1 MSNNSDV
8 TIKVDS
14 RVLYGVIALV
24 AVIGIFG
31 IGWWLGNEI
40 SGGDEQ
46 QAANVAAPAADSGAA
61 PAAAPVLDTS
71 AGGAAAV
78 DPNTGAAAPANPAV
92 DMSTTARATKPLS
105 PDEAPVDAGAPRLW
119 VDEVGDTNFVWDFG
133 EIPADQAVEKDFV
146 IQNLGEGELV
156 IEDVSASCGCTAAVV
171 ADSNLGAGEETTVR
185 VSYDPRH
192 NQEFGKFVTKQV
204 RIKSNDPL
212 VPLAEFTIQADVA
225 AE

>member
-61 PAAAPVLDTS
+61 PAAQPVLDTTT
-71 AGGAAAV
+71 GGAAPV
-78 DPNTGAAAPANPAV
+78 DPNLAAPAAAQ
-92 DMSTTARATKPLS
+92 DMSAQAARATKPLS

>member
-46 QAANVAAPAADSGAA
+46 AASNAVQPAVNTAPEAN
-61 PAAAPVLDTS
+61 PVLDPNAGSVQVDPNAAAGAANPAMDVS
-71 AGGAAAV
+71 AGG
-78 DPNTGAAAPANPAV
+78 
-92 DMSTTARATKPLS
+92 ARATKPMS
-105 PDEAPVDAGAPRLW
+105 AEDAPIEAGTPRLW
-119 VDEVGDTNFVWDFG
+119 VDEIGDTNFVWDFG

-146 IQNLGEGELV
+146 IHNLGESELV